1 METQFIEDSLLSLVV
16 LTVNGLW
23 NNQKVN
29 SFQDVEILCHSNKA
43 RTFVSAVKEAPKF
56 PSPTLPPSS
65 ACICR
70 STRKLLS
77 ALLRCTTAKST
88 DAHLLTLYSM
98 RLSADNK
105 LKSS

>member
-43 RTFVSAVKEAPKF
+43 RTFVVRNG
-56 PSPTLPPSS
+56 SS
-65 ACICR
+65 NYFTI
-70 STRKLLS
+70 T
-77 ALLRCTTAKST
+77 
-88 DAHLLTLYSM
+88 
-98 RLSADNK
+98 
-105 LKSS
+105 